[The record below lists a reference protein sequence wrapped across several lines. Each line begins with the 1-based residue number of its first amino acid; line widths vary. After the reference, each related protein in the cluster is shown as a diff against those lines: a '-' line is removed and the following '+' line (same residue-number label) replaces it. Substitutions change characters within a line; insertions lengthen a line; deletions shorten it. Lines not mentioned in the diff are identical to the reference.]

1 MIHDID
7 ILISLFGKPDTIH
20 SAGNT
25 DVCSVLATCG
35 TMPVALSA
43 SRKSSKKIRMIYIEE
58 EEFSGWEYD
67 EEIISI
73 PEYISTLSDKNS
85 VDITALIITGLM
97 QEIDELKT
105 KVEALEGSI

>member
-1 MIHDID
+1 MKVRGTQESIPFIE
-7 ILISLFGKPDTIH
+7 IGKT
-20 SAGNT
+20 N
-25 DVCSVLATCG
+25 VY
-35 TMPVALSA
+35 
-43 SRKSSKKIRMIYIEE
+43 IRTNVEYIEE

-85 VDITALIITGLM
+85 VDVIALIITGLM

>member
-1 MIHDID
+1 M
-7 ILISLFGKPDTIH
+7 
-20 SAGNT
+20 
-25 DVCSVLATCG
+25 
-35 TMPVALSA
+35 
-43 SRKSSKKIRMIYIEE
+43 KIRGTQESIPFIEIGKTNVYIRTNVEYIEE

>member
-1 MIHDID
+1 M
-7 ILISLFGKPDTIH
+7 
-20 SAGNT
+20 
-25 DVCSVLATCG
+25 
-35 TMPVALSA
+35 
-43 SRKSSKKIRMIYIEE
+43 KIRGTQESIPFIEIGKTNVYIRTNVEYIEE

-105 KVEALEGSI
+105 KVEALEESL

>member
-1 MIHDID
+1 M
-7 ILISLFGKPDTIH
+7 
-20 SAGNT
+20 
-25 DVCSVLATCG
+25 
-35 TMPVALSA
+35 
-43 SRKSSKKIRMIYIEE
+43 KIRGTQESIPFIEIGKTNVYIRTNVEYIEE

-73 PEYISTLSDKNS
+73 PEYISTFSDKNS
-85 VDITALIITGLM
+85 VDVIALIITGLM

>member
-1 MIHDID
+1 MRIRGTQESIPF
-7 ILISLFGKPDTIH
+7 IEIGKT
-20 SAGNT
+20 N
-25 DVCSVLATCG
+25 VY
-35 TMPVALSA
+35 
-43 SRKSSKKIRMIYIEE
+43 IRTNVEYIEE

-85 VDITALIITGLM
+85 VDIIALLITGLM

>member
-1 MIHDID
+1 M
-7 ILISLFGKPDTIH
+7 
-20 SAGNT
+20 
-25 DVCSVLATCG
+25 
-35 TMPVALSA
+35 
-43 SRKSSKKIRMIYIEE
+43 KIRGTQESIPFIEIGKTNVYIRTNVEYIEE

-73 PEYISTLSDKNS
+73 PEYISILSDKNS

>member
-1 MIHDID
+1 MRVRGTQESIPFIE
-7 ILISLFGKPDTIH
+7 IGKT
-20 SAGNT
+20 N
-25 DVCSVLATCG
+25 VY
-35 TMPVALSA
+35 
-43 SRKSSKKIRMIYIEE
+43 IRTNVEYIEE

-85 VDITALIITGLM
+85 VDITALIMTGLM

>member
-1 MIHDID
+1 MKVRGTQESIPYIE
-7 ILISLFGKPDTIH
+7 IGKT
-20 SAGNT
+20 N
-25 DVCSVLATCG
+25 VY
-35 TMPVALSA
+35 
-43 SRKSSKKIRMIYIEE
+43 IRTNVERIEE

>member
-1 MIHDID
+1 MRVRGSQETIPFIEV
-7 ILISLFGKPDTIH
+7 GKT
-20 SAGNT
+20 N
-25 DVCSVLATCG
+25 VY
-35 TMPVALSA
+35 
-43 SRKSSKKIRMIYIEE
+43 IRTNVEYIEE

-85 VDITALIITGLM
+85 VDVIALIITGLM

>member
-1 MIHDID
+1 MRIRGTQESIPF
-7 ILISLFGKPDTIH
+7 IEIGKT
-20 SAGNT
+20 N
-25 DVCSVLATCG
+25 VY
-35 TMPVALSA
+35 
-43 SRKSSKKIRMIYIEE
+43 IRTNVEYIEE

-85 VDITALIITGLM
+85 VDITALLITGLM

>member
-1 MIHDID
+1 MRIRGTQESIPF
-7 ILISLFGKPDTIH
+7 IEIGKT
-20 SAGNT
+20 N
-25 DVCSVLATCG
+25 VY
-35 TMPVALSA
+35 
-43 SRKSSKKIRMIYIEE
+43 IRTNVERIEE

-85 VDITALIITGLM
+85 VDIIALLITGLM

>member
-1 MIHDID
+1 MRIRGTQESIPF
-7 ILISLFGKPDTIH
+7 IEIGKT
-20 SAGNT
+20 N
-25 DVCSVLATCG
+25 VY
-35 TMPVALSA
+35 
-43 SRKSSKKIRMIYIEE
+43 IRTNVEYIEE

-105 KVEALEGSI
+105 KVEALEESL